1 MENRET
7 TNNKDLQ
14 ECIICTFTDSQETL
28 IDTPDG
34 LCHKECLDD
43 QAADLEAEHS
53 AIRELSEINN
63 EKLPL

>member
-1 MENRET
+1 MNT
-7 TNNKDLQ
+7 TNIKNKL
-14 ECIICTFTDSQETL
+14 EACIICTFTDSQETI

-34 LCHKECLDD
+34 FCHQECLDD
-43 QAADLEAEHS
+43 QQADLEAEHS